1 MVAGDQAS
9 FSRTEQASQPM
20 KVLIFELNHAG
31 HRMSVVSMLITAL
44 IDLKELG
51 AAITSV
57 TVLTRAQA
65 LSSEEFR
72 VQLGSVPG
80 FVQVDSI
87 EATPEPKNP
96 LAAAIQKSNLLH
108 RYLANHQVDHL
119 YVPYAD
125 GLLQVEALRNLLCIN
140 PLPRKLDSEALLMRS
155 TYAYPRQK
163 LLTRLVSY
171 WSVKLSPFT
180 VLHLNDPYAIEVLKA
195 GNDSVLKKV
204 ELIPDPLT
212 ALRFSDKRQ
221 ARLALGLPEDGQL
234 VGCVGAIDTRK
245 GIDKLIKAFQAL
257 PPMPD
262 CRLLLAGKHAAAIN
276 AALEKVDSPRIRSID
291 KYLTEKEFAL
301 SISAL
306 DVMVTPYP
314 DFVGSASIVTRATT
328 AGKIVVGS
336 DFGWMRSIIGQFNLG
351 ICCDVSSQTSLTSA
365 IMQALERAEDFEPS
379 PSASRF
385 VAYSA
390 AENSYAH
397 WTDLIRR
404 KLTMPPDQQM
414 VKWPSASNL

>member
-1 MVAGDQAS
+1 
-9 FSRTEQASQPM
+9 M

-44 IDLKELG
+44 TELKELG
-51 AAITSV
+51 ADITSV
-57 TVLTRAQA
+57 TVLTSAQA
-65 LSSEEFR
+65 LLSEEFT
-72 VQLGSVPG
+72 VQLGSLPG
-80 FVQVDSI
+80 FVQVEGI
-87 EATPEPKNP
+87 ETPPEPKNP
-96 LAAAIQKSNLLH
+96 LAAAIRKSKVLH

-125 GLLQVEALRNLLCIN
+125 GLLQVEALRNLLRFN
-140 PLPRKLDSEALLMRS
+140 PLSRKLDSEALLMRS
-155 TYAYPRQK
+155 TYAYPGQK

-180 VLHLNDPYAIEVLKA
+180 VLHLNDPYAIEVLVA
-195 GNDSVLKKV
+195 RNDSVLKQV
-204 ELIPDPLT
+204 ALIPDPLT
-212 ALRFSDKRQ
+212 ALRFSDKVL
-221 ARLALGLPEDGQL
+221 ARRALGLPEDGQL

-257 PPMPD
+257 PSMPD
-262 CRLLLAGKHAAAIN
+262 CRLLLAGKHAAAIHT
-276 AALEKVDSPRIRSID
+276 ALAEVDDPRIRSID
-291 KYLTEKEFAL
+291 KYLSEEEFAL
-301 SISAL
+301 CISAL

-314 DFVGSASIVTRATT
+314 DFVGSASIVTRAAT
-328 AGKIVVGS
+328 AGKVVVGS
-336 DFGWMRSIIGQFNLG
+336 DFGWMRSIIGRFGLG

-365 IMQALERAEDFEPS
+365 IVQALEPAEGFEPS

-385 VAYSA
+385 IAYSA
-390 AENSYAH
+390 PENSYAH

-414 VKWPSASNL
+414 VKWPSASDL